1 MRCME
6 GISKN
11 SLSGEKTRLS
21 PPYRALLSQFPE
33 LIDELCPCAKV
44 CVLRGGGILVSY
56 LGVVTY

>member
-1 MRCME
+1 MYGGHQYKQSQWGKDPPR
-6 GISKN
+6 
-11 SLSGEKTRLS
+11 S
-21 PPYRALLSQFPE
+21 PHRALLSQSPE